1 MGIFYFDI
9 AALIIHVLNLLLLVY
24 RRYLYTSQVRIFFA
38 LILISM
44 SAALIDVINISMFIS
59 GRNELLPTVFFL
71 NSIFYL
77 LQNSIAPVFLLFV
90 LSISGRLFD
99 FPKRT
104 LTFLGIPWAFSMLLI
119 MTNPFTHLVFHF
131 DIYGQYVRG
140 PGLNALYAVVL
151 GYVIFGMAFLIYD
164 RKRMDKDTLLSMSL
178 FLPVT
183 IIPTFIQYFFPEL
196 LIQNLGIALSE
207 LFILL
212 TIFDF
217 SAYIDRNSGLFNR
230 EGLITQLELLLRK
243 RHSIH
248 IFVIRIGS
256 FDYRINLSKA
266 IRGKLF
272 TPLKA
277 NYFGA
282 TLGNRQFALTI
293 TDMNSVQLD
302 AERTRLLHQLSATP
316 QILAHSSSLSAHI
329 CELCIPKD
337 TEDIQTIF
345 QVQVALDQM
354 SRSLPAN
361 RILELSDLSLEYSE
375 RRLEISRI
383 IRSSLE
389 KKQFEVYFQP
399 IITTGSNS
407 RISSAEALIRLHDN
421 NLGWISPAE
430 FIPIAEQD
438 GSIHRIGDYV
448 MNASCAF
455 FSELRSAGY
464 NLDCMDV
471 NLSSLQC
478 LQSNICERML
488 SIVRIHGLQPTDIQL
503 EITETAA
510 AQSPAVMKRN
520 LASLS
525 EAGFSIAIDDF
536 GTGHSN
542 LYTIMGIP
550 FTVVKLD
557 RSLIQGMH
565 ETIQGRVGLES
576 IIAMFRKMD
585 IPMIAEGVE
594 QLDEL
599 QLLQQLGVEQIQ
611 GYYYSKP
618 LPAGDFLRFIKSKG
632 PSCT

>member
-9 AALIIHVLNLLLLVY
+9 AALIIHALNLLLLVY
-24 RRYLYTSQVRIFFA
+24 RRYLYTTQVRIFFT
-38 LILISM
+38 LIFISM
-44 SAALIDVINISMFIS
+44 SAALIDVINISLFMS
-59 GRNELLPTVFFL
+59 GRNELLPTVFLL
-71 NSIFYL
+71 NSFFYL
-77 LQNSIAPVFLLFV
+77 LQNTIAPVFFLFV
-90 LSISGRLFD
+90 LSVSGRLFD
-99 FPKRT
+99 LSKKARMLF
-104 LTFLGIPWAFSMLLI
+104 GIPWAFSMLIIL
-119 MTNPFTHLVFHF
+119 TNPITQLVFYF
-131 DIYGQYVRG
+131 DISGQYTRG

-151 GYVIFGMAFLIYD
+151 SYTIAGMIFLTYD
-164 RKRMDKDTLLSMSL
+164 RKRLEKEALLSMSL

-183 IIPTFIQYFFPEL
+183 IIPTFVQYFYPEL

-207 LFILL
+207 LIILL

-217 SAYIDRNSGLFNR
+217 SAYMDRNSGLFNR
-230 EGLITQLELLLRK
+230 EGLITQLKLLLHK

-256 FDYRINLSKA
+256 SDYRLNLNKEVA
-266 IRGKLF
+266 GKLF
-272 TPLKA
+272 PSLKA
-277 NYFGA
+277 NNFA
-282 TLGNRQFALTI
+282 AALGNRQFALCI
-293 TDMNSVQLD
+293 TGMNDNQLE
-302 AERTRLLHQLSATP
+302 AERNRLLNHELRLSGN
-316 QILAHSSSLSAHI
+316 I
-329 CELCIPKD
+329 CEFRIPEE
-337 TEDIQTIF
+337 TRDIQTIF
-345 QVQVALDQM
+345 QVQVAMEQM
-354 SRSLPAN
+354 SNILPAN
-361 RILELSDLSLEYSE
+361 RILALSDLSLEYSE

-389 KKQFEVYFQP
+389 NNRFEVYFQP
-399 IITTGSNS
+399 IMTADSI
-407 RISSAEALIRLHDN
+407 RISSAEALIRLHDS

-455 FSELRSAGY
+455 LSELRSAGY

-488 SIVRIHGLQPTDIQL
+488 SIVRIYGIEPADIQL
-503 EITETAA
+503 EITETSA

-520 LASLS
+520 MVSLA

-557 RSLIQGMH
+557 RSLIQVMH

-585 IPMIAEGVE
+585 IPLVAEGVE
-594 QLDEL
+594 RLDEL
-599 QLLQQLGVEQIQ
+599 QLLQQLGVELIQ
-611 GYYYSKP
+611 GYYFSKP
-618 LPAGDFLRFIKSKG
+618 LPAEDFIRFIESRG
-632 PSCT
+632 QSCT